1 MAARVNRET
10 VDLSGYPDLIV
21 IYLGMRVRSPR
32 GVLKFL
38 KLGREIRQSV
48 KAAPDGLLLHEDL
61 FFSPVHGGMRQY
73 WRDYEAL
80 EAWTRT
86 LPHQEWWRDFL
97 RDSHGTGFWHE
108 LYSIRGGMEAVYDD
122 MPKPLG
128 LGTFAPREPARGR
141 MFGARG
147 RLSREGESAEPVL
160 AEHELG

>member
-86 LPHQEWWRDFL
+86 LPHQAWWRDFL

>member
-10 VDLSGYPDLIV
+10 VDLSGYSDLIV
-21 IYLGMRVRSPR
+21 IYLGMRVTRPR
-32 GVLKFL
+32 GVLKLL
-38 KLGREIRQSV
+38 KLGREIKQSV
-48 KAAPDGLLLHEDL
+48 KAAPDGLLLHEDIL
-61 FFSPVHGGMRQY
+61 FSPVHAGMRQY
-73 WRDYEAL
+73 WRDYESL

-86 LPHQEWWRDFL
+86 LPHQAWWRDFL

>member
-21 IYLGMRVRSPR
+21 IYLGMRVRSAR
-32 GVLKFL
+32 GLLQFL
-38 KLGREIRQSV
+38 KLGREIKQSV
-48 KAAPDGLLLHEDL
+48 DAAPDGLLLHENF

-73 WRDYEAL
+73 WRDYESL

-86 LPHQEWWRDFL
+86 LPHQAWWRDFL

-108 LYSIRGGMEAVYDD
+108 LYSVRGGMEAVYDD

-128 LGTFAPREPARGR
+128 FGAFAPRQPARGR

-147 RLSREGESAEPVL
+147 RLSREGDAAEPVL

>member
-1 MAARVNRET
+1 MSARVNRET

-21 IYLGMRVRSPR
+21 IYLGMRIRTPR
-32 GVLKFL
+32 GALKLL
-38 KLGREIRQSV
+38 KLGREIKQSV
-48 KAAPDGLLLHEDL
+48 NAAPDGLLLHEDL

-86 LPHQEWWRDFL
+86 LPHQAWWRDFL